1 MKNWLKENEGLVFS
15 GILIFLFVVLP
26 ISYAIFQE
34 YLDVKMK
41 WNLAHIKNCPC
52 LVEVQK

>member
-1 MKNWLKENEGLVFS
+1 MKKIDWCYWITMSAVALAL
-15 GILIFLFVVLP
+15 LWAAC
-26 ISYAIFQE
+26 YA

-41 WNLAHIKNCPC
+41 WNLAHIKSCPC